1 MSDETTAEIL
11 AGIRSWVE
19 IESPTTDPDGVNR
32 MVDAVQQ
39 SYLALGVDT
48 DRIAGRDGLGD
59 HLRVRLPGAGE
70 GPGILLLS
78 HIDTVHPRGTLGQQ
92 PFRID
97 GDRAF
102 GPGIYDMKGGVYIAF
117 HAVREL
123 IRSGRTT
130 PLPVIHL
137 VTADEEIGSPTS
149 RELIRTEGARARY
162 VLVTEPAREGGRI
175 VTARKGVARFRL
187 TTRGRAA
194 HAGARH
200 QDGRSAI
207 REMARLI
214 LALEELTDYE
224 RGITANVGL
233 IAGGTGV
240 NVVPAEARAEV
251 DFRLPSLAAADEL
264 LAWMAALTPFD
275 PDVRL
280 AVEGGL
286 DRPPFEK
293 SAPIAALF
301 EPPGRSPPRSASR
314 SRTPRAAAAATAIS
328 SRPACRCSTVWASTA
343 WARTPTTSSSTSPRW
358 CRAPPCC
365 AACSRPSPERAI
377 RFLGTMGLPRAPQLR

>member
-1 MSDETTAEIL
+1 MSSDEATAEIL

-19 IESPTTDPDGVNR
+19 IESQTADRDGVNR
-32 MVDAVQQ
+32 MIDALQQ
-39 SYLALGVDT
+39 SYLAIGADT

-59 HLRVRLPGAGE
+59 HLRVRLPGGGD
-70 GPGILLLS
+70 GPGILILS
-78 HIDTVHPRGTLGQQ
+78 HVDTVHPKGTLAAQ

-97 GDRAF
+97 GERAF
-102 GPGIYDMKGGVYIAF
+102 GPGIYDMKGGVYLAF
-117 HAVREL
+117 HAAREL
-123 IRSGRTT
+123 VRAGRTT
-130 PLPVIHL
+130 PLPVTHL
-137 VTADEEIGSPTS
+137 ITADEEIGSPTS
-149 RELIRTEGARARY
+149 RDLIRAEGERARY
-162 VLVTEPAREGGRI
+162 VLVTEPAREGGKI

-214 LALEELTDYE
+214 LALEELTDYQ
-224 RGITANVGL
+224 RGITVNVGL

-240 NVVPAEARAEV
+240 NVVPAECRAEV

-275 PDVRL
+275 PDLRL
-280 AVEGGL
+280 TVEGGL

-293 SAPIAALF
+293 TAPIAALLEHARALAAEIGF
-301 EPPGRSPPRSASR
+301 ALEDTASGGG
-314 SRTPRAAAAATAIS
+314 SDGNFLAADLPVLDGLGVDGMGAHTDHEQLYIASLVPRAT
-328 SRPACRCSTVWASTA
+328 
-343 WARTPTTSSSTSPRW
+343 
-358 CRAPPCC
+358 
-365 AACSRPSPERAI
+365 
-377 RFLGTMGLPRAPQLR
+377 LLRRLLETLT